1 MKEDKITK
9 RIKELQA
16 DRKFTFNLTE
26 DVIALVY
33 RTAVEDL
40 SKEKKDPDKVYK
52 DKPEDVIITSSKD
65 LNKKFGSKET
75 TYTKEQLKTEI
86 QNNIQK
92 TKRDV
97 YFDLLKEIE
106 KKNDLMYVYIY
117 VKEKCKEYGEPGVRN
132 KYDNRHRSRE
142 NPWM

>member
-9 RIKELQA
+9 RIKELQE
-16 DRKFTFNLTE
+16 DSRFTFKLTD

-40 SKEKKDPDKVYK
+40 SKEKKDTDKVYK
-52 DKPEDVIITSSKD
+52 DDEVVIASSKE

-92 TKRDV
+92 TKRCKIFRRFKIKV
-97 YFDLLKEIE
+97 FSLKQTPFMNNIGYLLFYLL
-106 KKNDLMYVYIY
+106 NF
-117 VKEKCKEYGEPGVRN
+117 
-132 KYDNRHRSRE
+132 
-142 NPWM
+142 

>member
-1 MKEDKITK
+1 MI
-9 RIKELQA
+9 L
-16 DRKFTFNLTE
+16 
-26 DVIALVY
+26 
-33 RTAVEDL
+33 VEDL
-40 SKEKKDPDKVYK
+40 SKEKKDLDKVYK
-52 DKPEDVIITSSKD
+52 DEEVVITSSKE

-92 TKRDV
+92 TKRDI
-97 YFDLLKEIE
+97 YLEILQEIE
-106 KKNDLMYVYIY
+106 KKNDLMDVYIY

-132 KYDNRHRSRE
+132 KYDNRRRSRE

>member
-9 RIKELQA
+9 RIKELQE
-16 DRKFTFNLTE
+16 DSRFTFKLTD

-52 DKPEDVIITSSKD
+52 DEEAVITSSKE

-92 TKRDV
+92 TKRDI
-97 YFDLLKEIE
+97 YLDILQEIE
-106 KKNDLMYVYIY
+106 KKNDLMDVYIY
-117 VKEKCKEYGEPGVRN
+117 VKEICKEYGEPGVRN
-132 KYDNRHRSRE
+132 KNDNRRRSRE
-142 NPWM
+142 NSWM